1 MKKIVIDKPCSVNW
15 NSMKKIDGGR
25 FCEVC
30 NREVWDY
37 SNKSADEIA
46 QMIENLSTINFC
58 AKYNVEHV
66 IVLDKRHSQTHIT
79 RYLAAFSF
87 AILMLFGCKTKKKTV
102 YSSGRFLDDE
112 SPKKT
117 EQKAK

>member
-1 MKKIVIDKPCSVNW
+1 MKKIIIDKPCSIKW
-15 NSMKKIDGGR
+15 SSMKKIEGGR
-25 FCEVC
+25 FCDVC
-30 NREVWDY
+30 DREVRDY

-46 QMIENLSTINFC
+46 QITERLSTINFC

-66 IVLDKRHSQTHIT
+66 IVLDKGQSQSRIAS
-79 RYLAAFSF
+79 YLTAFSL
-87 AILMLFGCKTKKKTV
+87 AILVLFGCKTKKKTV

-117 EQKAK
+117 EQKK